1 MYHLKSEVDNGM
13 NITDWLAMIRS
24 IKGIRLSK
32 NKMEKKEKPKLLKLN
47 RPMDGYYCTFKSL
60 S

>member
-1 MYHLKSEVDNGM
+1 M